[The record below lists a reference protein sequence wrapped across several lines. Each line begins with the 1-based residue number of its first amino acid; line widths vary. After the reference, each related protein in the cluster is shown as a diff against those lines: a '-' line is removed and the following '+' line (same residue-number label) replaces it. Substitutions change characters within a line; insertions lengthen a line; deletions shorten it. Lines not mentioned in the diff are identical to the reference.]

1 MASTFRAT
9 RTRRR
14 AVSEGGPR
22 VEDLDLV
29 YVLDPRF
36 EGGASTAVAAEL
48 DGLAEAPNPPR
59 VGIMMVKAHLLGLPW
74 PSHPGIRRH
83 IESGFLRVVWPWERL
98 TAQLALVHHPV
109 VFANLPRAR
118 LPLRAGRAILVLHHP
133 MVDAKGARQYDLDA
147 VCEVIA
153 ATLAPEVLI
162 TPVSPVV
169 RRSLRAR
176 RGKTGVL
183 VEEDWINLIAPEDW
197 PFDPDRAA
205 PDPKNIVLGRHARPD
220 PSKWPDTLKEATLIY
235 GAEEDDIEVRVLGAG
250 DFLQEKYG
258 KPVPGNW
265 RLLPFEFDGVQ
276 DFLAGLDFYVYYHDS
291 AWSEAFGRTILE
303 ALAMGCVSILPPH
316 FRDLFGDA
324 ALYAK
329 PEEVLPLVRA
339 IAADPARWR
348 SLRLAARRW
357 VLENHAVTWRA
368 ADRAKLFGLS
378 ERPAPETV
386 HETPAIGGRSRA
398 PVLFV
403 STNGIGVGHLT
414 QQMAIADRLPRDALQ
429 PVFASMSF
437 SLKVAADAGYPVFY
451 LPHHRHLGAG
461 HETWNTVFAEEL
473 YDLIRHLQPALLAYD
488 GTAAFGGLI
497 DALDAFPDLVSLWV
511 RRAMWREIHRDFLDA
526 SDAFTGVIEPG
537 ELPGDLDFGP
547 TRDQRINTHVTE
559 PVLHIDP
566 AARHD
571 RAAARRHYGFADDD
585 LVVALQMG
593 SGANFE
599 TADLRAEVIRHL
611 LRHPK
616 VRVLDIVS
624 PLATLPPVPEGAEA
638 RVLQLREFPSF
649 LNSRAVDAAVGVAGY
664 NAFHE
669 QLYGGIPTLFI
680 PNESPEMDSQL
691 TRAQWAEVMGHG
703 LCLRD
708 RDTAARLDAKL
719 AELLDPEARA
729 AMRAT
734 MATLKPS
741 NGAAELAG
749 LVADHAGMVRTDRFP
764 WDAYPR

>member
-1 MASTFRAT
+1 
-9 RTRRR
+9 
-14 AVSEGGPR
+14 

-48 DGLAEAPNPPR
+48 DGLAQAPNPPR
-59 VGIMMVKAHLLGLPW
+59 TGIMMVKAHLLGLPW

-98 TAQLALVHHPV
+98 TAQIALVHHPV

-118 LPLRAGRAILVLHHP
+118 LPLRAARAVLVLHHP
-133 MVDAKGARQYDLDA
+133 MVDAKGTRQYDLDT

-153 ATLAPEVLI
+153 ATLSPEVLV

-176 RGKTGVL
+176 KGKTGVL
-183 VEEDWINLIAPEDW
+183 VEEDWINLISPEDW
-197 PFDPDRAA
+197 PFDPDRIA
-205 PDPKNIVLGRHARPD
+205 PDPKTIVLGRHARPD
-220 PSKWPDTLKEATLIY
+220 PSKWPDTLEDAALIY
-235 GAEEDDIEVRVLGAG
+235 GAGEDDIEVRVLGGG
-250 DFLQEKYG
+250 DFLQAKYQ

-265 RLLPFEFDGVQ
+265 LMLPFDFDGVQ

-291 AWSEAFGRTILE
+291 AWSEAFGRTVLE
-303 ALAMGCVSILPPH
+303 ALAMGCVAILPPH
-316 FRDLFGDA
+316 FRELFGEA
-324 ALYAK
+324 ALYAEPK
-329 PEEVLPLVRA
+329 EVLPLVRA
-339 IAADPARWR
+339 IAADPDRWR
-348 SLRLAARRW
+348 SLRRAARRW

-368 ADRAKLFGLS
+368 AERAKLFGLTDS
-378 ERPAPETV
+378 SVSKDPAPQRPV
-386 HETPAIGGRSRA
+386 PKIVQETPAIDRRSRA

-437 SLKVAADAGYPVFY
+437 SLKVASDAGYPVFY

-473 YDLIRHLQPALLAYD
+473 YDLICHLQPALLAYD

-511 RRAMWREIHRDFLDA
+511 RRAMWREIHRDFLNV

-547 TRDQRINTHVTE
+547 TRDQRGNTHVTE

-571 RAAARRHYGFADDD
+571 RAAARRHYGFDDDD

-593 SGANFE
+593 SGANFATE
-599 TADLRAEVIRHL
+599 DLRAEVIRHL
-611 LRHPK
+611 LRHAK

-624 PLATLPPVPEGAEA
+624 PLAKRPPLPEGTEG
-638 RVLQLREFPSF
+638 RVHQLREFPSY

-691 TRAQWAEVMGHG
+691 TRAQWAEIMGHG
-703 LCLRD
+703 LCLRA
-708 RDTAARLDAKL
+708 RDAAARLDTKI
-719 AELLDPEARA
+719 AELLDPGARA
-729 AMRAT
+729 AMRSR

-741 NGAAELAG
+741 KGAAELAG